1 MGEQGFGYIADMLVF
16 SVLIS
21 TAAVMLTGMA
31 PVDPKVDSA
40 RYASTFAHSVLYL
53 LQNTS
58 AEQFGGFEYKLDTS
72 EFEPDL
78 PVVGDSA
85 KRELRYKTITQL
97 LAEDALLNLHVDIK
111 GAKFQVGRPNEGM
124 DEKLR
129 IFLKSTL
136 DRIIGDRFGYRL
148 RARMEVADL
157 RFARV
162 HFESEVADLTR
173 ARTQLCTE
181 TLMLSLPVSRGELAW
196 HIEELTGISPNEAG
210 FEIDPILEV
219 TLELWSR

>member
-1 MGEQGFGYIADMLVF
+1 VGEQGFGYITDMLVF

-21 TAAVMLTGMA
+21 TAALMLTGMA
-31 PVDPKVDSA
+31 PVDPRVDSA
-40 RYASTFAHSVLYL
+40 RYASSFAHSVLYL

-58 AEQFGGFEYKLDTS
+58 AEQFGGFEYKLDT

-111 GAKFQVGRPNEGM
+111 GAEFQVRRPNERM

-136 DRIIGDRFGYRL
+136 DRIIGGRFGYRL
-148 RARMEVADL
+148 RARTEVADL
-157 RFARV
+157 GSARV

-181 TLMLSLPVSRGELAW
+181 TLMLSLPVSREELAW
-196 HIEELTGISPNEAG
+196 HIEELTGIDPNEAG